1 MTTPSLLQ
9 GLRNTVR
16 QHDAAYQH
24 VRERE
29 AILAPHPTACALFD
43 ALEPRST
50 LDWDARRVLLRV
62 IVLEY
67 QLARHPL
74 WYALAARGLE
84 PMLARLRARS
94 RGRDARERDQELHLA
109 FAEVLGRLRVARESG
124 PVFPL
129 LTLRRALER
138 ALFPR
143 PTDEEAELEEEES
156 APRRVRRRKQAPH
169 EDPPQFVQLLARE
182 VAVLLVR
189 RSGSDDAVRV
199 LAGAETLAE
208 QVERRSTE
216 DLTKACLEKRHRRAL
231 EAVRGDLARR
241 PR

>member
-1 MTTPSLLQ
+1 
-9 GLRNTVR
+9 
-16 QHDAAYQH
+16 

-29 AILAPHPTACALFD
+29 ACFAPHPTASALFD
-43 ALEPRST
+43 AFEPRSA
-50 LDWDARRVLLRV
+50 LDWDARRVLLRL

-67 QLARHPL
+67 QRARHPL

-94 RGRDARERDQELHLA
+94 RRRDAEERDQELHMA
-109 FAEVLGRLRVARESG
+109 FADALGRLRVAREGG

-129 LTLRRALER
+129 MTLRRALER
-138 ALFPR
+138 ALFPKR
-143 PTDEEAELEEEES
+143 TDDEAELEEES
-156 APRRVRRRKQAPH
+156 AFIRIRRRKQAPH
-169 EDPPQFVQLLARE
+169 EDPPQFVHVLARE
-182 VAVLLVR
+182 VGELLVR

-241 PR
+241 SR

>member
-1 MTTPSLLQ
+1 MTTASLLQ
-9 GLRNTVR
+9 GLGDMARK
-16 QHDAAYQH
+16 HDGAYQR

-29 AILAPHPTACALFD
+29 AILARHPTASALFD
-43 ALEPRST
+43 ALEPRSA
-50 LDWDARRVLLRV
+50 LDRDERRVLLRA

-67 QLARHPL
+67 QRARHPL

-109 FAEVLGRLRVARESG
+109 FAEALGRLRVARVGG

-129 LTLRRALER
+129 MTLRRALER
-138 ALFPR
+138 ALFPKR
-143 PTDEEAELEEEES
+143 SDDEEELDEES
-156 APRRVRRRKQAPH
+156 AFRRIRRRKQAPH
-169 EDPPQFVQLLARE
+169 EDPPQFVHVLARE
-182 VAVLLVR
+182 VGALLVR

-208 QVERRSTE
+208 QVERRSTA
-216 DLTKACLEKRHRRAL
+216 DLTKDCLERRHRRAVA
-231 EAVRGDLARR
+231 AVRGELARR
-241 PR
+241 WR